1 MMDRIKELWSKKATK
16 IAVGVTAGVIAVGAA
31 GTGIYFA
38 TAKKGLSPEES
49 SSIEASISA
58 SESVEASQIAEMQ
71 AVIDEPTF
79 YPGITINGVD
89 VGGKTKEEVL
99 ELFAAEKDVEKRIDL
114 RLQVGDE
121 LVPLKLDG
129 LKVDTDID
137 AVIDEAYNY
146 ARTSTLAGNDGVR
159 ERFDKVEALK
169 TTPKDF
175 TSKSTLDTSGADIDA
190 LVRDTLAPYDTEVT
204 EATIDGFD
212 VEKLEFVITDSQKG
226 YKVDVD
232 KAIADVK
239 AALNDS
245 KELPPVEVSFDAEP
259 DPTEDTTAD
268 TTEDTTT
275 DTTVAPA
282 DTTAEPADDSTADTT
297 ADPSADATTDP
308 SADSTVDTTAD
319 ATADSTSDTA
329 ADSTADT
336 TTAAPAD
343 TTADTTP
350 DPAEEPADEPTS
362 SNQVI
367 VPVSAE
373 IKEPEV
379 SSDDLKALL
388 GLVSTTTSETT
399 DNDNRNTNIRLVCEK
414 IDGLVLQPGE
424 QFNFNEYVGKR
435 TAEKGYKMA
444 HGIYNGSMRDE
455 LGGGIC
461 QANTMLYQSV
471 TKADLQVDE
480 RKNHSIPSTY
490 VDKGTD
496 ATVTWYSPNF
506 RFTNNTDYPVAIHAY
521 YKDLHV
527 TVEIYGRQLPDGQHI
542 ELVGEQV
549 RSISPST
556 VYVSD
561 PSLPAGQQSKVTSG
575 RTGYDYKSYKVW
587 YDKDGN
593 EIKKDPY
600 FSSHYPCRD
609 VVIHVGTGGAAAT
622 VDPGT
627 GVVTPASDTTPSDTV
642 PGDTTPGETPA
653 PTPGDTAPSETPA
666 TPPSSEETAP
676 SSQETPAPT
685 SEETTPP
692 SSDTQATTP
701 PTEPTQPTT

>member
-245 KELPPVEVSFDAEP
+245 KELPPVDVSFDAEP

-268 TTEDTTT
+268 TT
-275 DTTVAPA
+275 P
-282 DTTAEPADDSTADTT
+282 
-297 ADPSADATTDP
+297 
-308 SADSTVDTTAD
+308 
-319 ATADSTSDTA
+319 
-329 ADSTADT
+329 
-336 TTAAPAD
+336 D

-350 DPAEEPADEPTS
+350 DPAAEPEDEPLS

-379 SSDDLKALL
+379 SSDDLKQIL

-542 ELVGEQV
+542 ELVGEHV